1 MIGNTNVILKEDK
14 KGEYMQ
20 NMNWNYPTNIWFGVD
35 RAKQIQEACN
45 QLNVKNPLIVTDP
58 GLLKTPIIDQINSD
72 LSKKTTVYS
81 EVQGNPTGSNV
92 TNGVKVFL
100 DGNHDGVIAIGG
112 GSGMDAGKGIAF
124 LAHQSLPLWD
134 FEDIG
139 DWWTKADSSV
149 IKPIIA
155 IPTTAGTGS
164 EVGRAGVFLN
174 EDNHKKKIIFHP
186 KMLPEIAIL
195 DPSLTLNLPKGI
207 TAGTG
212 MDALAHCIE
221 AFSSP
226 FYHPMAEGTAVEG
239 LRLVKENIQE
249 VYHNG
254 INIEARAHM
263 LVASMMGAAAFQ
275 KGLGAIHSITHPVNS
290 LYHTH
295 HGTTNGTVMPF
306 VLNFNRSV
314 IEKKFDRLAK
324 FLNISNGFE
333 GVVNWIIELKKEMEI
348 PETLKEMGVKKGDEV
363 KLAPLAQE
371 DPSTGGNPLEMSED
385 KFQELILNC
394 IEGNY

>member
-1 MIGNTNVILKEDK
+1 
-14 KGEYMQ
+14 MQ
-20 NMNWNYPTNIWFGVD
+20 NMNWNYPTNVWFGVD
-35 RAKQIQEACN
+35 RSKEIQKACDT
-45 QLNVKNPLIVTDP
+45 LGIKNPLIVTDP
-58 GLLKTPIIDQINSD
+58 GLLQTSIIDEINSG
-72 LSKKTTVYS
+72 LSSNTQIYS
-81 EVQGNPTGSNV
+81 DVQGNPTGSNV

-100 DGNHDGVIAIGG
+100 EGNHDGVIAIGG

-124 LAHQSLPLWD
+124 LAYQSRPLWD

-139 DWWTKADSSV
+139 DWWTRADSSV

-164 EVGRAGVFLN
+164 EVGRAAVFLN
-174 EDNHKKKIIFHP
+174 EENHKKKIIFHP
-186 KMLPEIAIL
+186 KMLPQIAIL
-195 DPSLTLNLPKGI
+195 DPSLTLNLPKSI

-221 AFSSP
+221 AYSSP
-226 FYHPMAEGTAVEG
+226 FYHPMAEGTALEG

-254 INIEARAHM
+254 NNVEARSHM

-290 LYHTH
+290 LYKTH

-306 VLNFNRSV
+306 VLNYNRST
-314 IEKKFDRLAK
+314 IEEKFTRLAN
-324 FLNISNGFE
+324 FLDIKNGFE
-333 GVVNWIIELKKEMEI
+333 GIVDWIIELKKDMEI
-348 PETLKEMGVKKGDEV
+348 PETLKDMGVNEGDEI

-371 DPSTGGNPLEMSED
+371 DPSTGANPLEMTEER
-385 KFQELILNC
+385 FQELILNC
-394 IEGNY
+394 ISGKY

>member
-1 MIGNTNVILKEDK
+1 
-14 KGEYMQ
+14 
-20 NMNWNYPTNIWFGVD
+20 MNWNYPTNVWFGVD
-35 RAKQIQEACN
+35 RSKEIQKACDT
-45 QLNVKNPLIVTDP
+45 LGIKNPLIVTDP
-58 GLLKTPIIDQINSD
+58 GLLQTSIIDEINSG
-72 LSKKTTVYS
+72 LSSNTQIYS
-81 EVQGNPTGSNV
+81 DVQGNPTGSNV

-100 DGNHDGVIAIGG
+100 EGKHDGVIAIGG

-124 LAHQSLPLWD
+124 LAHQSRPLWD

-139 DWWTKADSSV
+139 DWWTRADSSV

-164 EVGRAGVFLN
+164 EVGRAAVFLN
-174 EDNHKKKIIFHP
+174 EENHKKKIIFHP
-186 KMLPEIAIL
+186 KMLPQIAIL
-195 DPSLTLNLPKGI
+195 DPSLTLNLPKSI

-221 AFSSP
+221 AYSSP
-226 FYHPMAEGTAVEG
+226 FYHPMAEGTALEG

-254 INIEARAHM
+254 NNVEARSHM

-275 KGLGAIHSITHPVNS
+275 KGLGAIHSVTHPVNS
-290 LYHTH
+290 LYKTH

-306 VLNFNRSV
+306 VLNYNRST
-314 IEKKFDRLAK
+314 IEEKFTRLAN
-324 FLNISNGFE
+324 FLDIKNGFE
-333 GVVNWIIELKKEMEI
+333 GIVDWIIELKKDMEI
-348 PETLKEMGVKKGDEV
+348 PETLKDMGVNEGDEI

-371 DPSTGGNPLEMSED
+371 DPSTGANPLEMTVER
-385 KFQELILNC
+385 FQELILNC
-394 IEGNY
+394 ISGKY

>member
-1 MIGNTNVILKEDK
+1 
-14 KGEYMQ
+14 MQ
-20 NMNWNYPTNIWFGVD
+20 NMNWNYPTNVWFGVD
-35 RAKQIQEACN
+35 RSKEIQKACDT
-45 QLNVKNPLIVTDP
+45 LGIKNPLIVTDP
-58 GLLKTPIIDQINSD
+58 GLLQTSIIDEINSS
-72 LSKKTTVYS
+72 LSSNTQIYS
-81 EVQGNPTGSNV
+81 DVQGNPTGSNV

-100 DGNHDGVIAIGG
+100 EGNHDGVIAIGG

-124 LAHQSLPLWD
+124 LAHQSKPLWD

-139 DWWTKADSSV
+139 DWWTRADSSV

-164 EVGRAGVFLN
+164 EVGRAAVFLN
-174 EDNHKKKIIFHP
+174 EENHKKKIIFHP
-186 KMLPEIAIL
+186 KMLPQIAIL
-195 DPSLTLNLPKGI
+195 DPSLTLNLPKSI

-212 MDALAHCIE
+212 MDVLAHCIE
-221 AFSSP
+221 AYSSP
-226 FYHPMAEGTAVEG
+226 FYHPMAEGTALEG

-254 INIEARAHM
+254 NNVEARSHM

-290 LYHTH
+290 LYKTH

-306 VLNFNRSV
+306 VLNYNRST
-314 IEKKFDRLAK
+314 IEEKFTRLAN
-324 FLNISNGFE
+324 FLDIKNGFE
-333 GVVNWIIELKKEMEI
+333 GIVDWIIELKKDMEI
-348 PETLKEMGVKKGDEV
+348 PETLKDMGVNEGDEI

-371 DPSTGGNPLEMSED
+371 DPSTGANPLEMTVER
-385 KFQELILNC
+385 FQELILNC
-394 IEGNY
+394 ISGKY

>member
-1 MIGNTNVILKEDK
+1 
-14 KGEYMQ
+14 
-20 NMNWNYPTNIWFGVD
+20 MNWNYPTNIWFGVD

-72 LSKKTTVYS
+72 LLKKTTVYS

>member
-1 MIGNTNVILKEDK
+1 
-14 KGEYMQ
+14 MQ
-20 NMNWNYPTNIWFGVD
+20 NMNWNYPTNVWFGVD
-35 RAKQIQEACN
+35 RSKEIQDACDT
-45 QLNVKNPLIVTDP
+45 LGIKNPLIVTDP
-58 GLLKTPIIDQINSD
+58 GLLQTSIIDEINSG
-72 LSKKTTVYS
+72 LSSNTQIYS
-81 EVQGNPTGSNV
+81 DVQGNPTGSNV

-100 DGNHDGVIAIGG
+100 EGNHDGVIAIGG

-124 LAHQSLPLWD
+124 LAHQSRPLWD

-139 DWWTKADSSV
+139 DWWTRADSSV

-164 EVGRAGVFLN
+164 EVGRAAVFLN
-174 EDNHKKKIIFHP
+174 EENYKKKIIFHP
-186 KMLPEIAIL
+186 KMLPQIAIL
-195 DPSLTLNLPKGI
+195 DPSLTLNLPKSI

-221 AFSSP
+221 AYSSP
-226 FYHPMAEGTAVEG
+226 FYHPMAEGTALEG

-254 INIEARAHM
+254 NNVEARSHM

-275 KGLGAIHSITHPVNS
+275 KGLGAIHSVTHPVNS
-290 LYHTH
+290 LYKTH

-306 VLNFNRSV
+306 VLNYNRST
-314 IEKKFDRLAK
+314 IEEKFTRLAN
-324 FLNISNGFE
+324 FLDIKNGFE
-333 GVVNWIIELKKEMEI
+333 GIVDWIIELKKEMEI
-348 PETLKEMGVKKGDEV
+348 PETLKDMGVNEGDEI

-371 DPSTGGNPLEMSED
+371 DPSTGANPLEMTVER
-385 KFQELILNC
+385 FQELILNC
-394 IEGNY
+394 IAGKY

>member
-1 MIGNTNVILKEDK
+1 
-14 KGEYMQ
+14 
-20 NMNWNYPTNIWFGVD
+20 MNWNYPTTVWFGPD
-35 RAKQIQEACN
+35 RSKQVQQACDT
-45 QLNVKNPLIVTDP
+45 LGIKNPLIVTDP
-58 GLLKTPIIDQINSD
+58 GLLQTPIIEEINSN
-72 LSKKTTVYS
+72 LSSKTNVYS
-81 EVQGNPTGSNV
+81 DVQGNPTGSNV

-100 DGNHDGVIAIGG
+100 EGNHDGVIAIGG

-124 LAHQSLPLWD
+124 LAHQKRPLWD

-139 DWWTKADSSV
+139 DWWTRADSKV

-174 EDNHKKKIIFHP
+174 EDNQKKKIIFHP
-186 KMLPEIAIL
+186 KMLPQIAIL
-195 DPSLTLNLPKGI
+195 DPSLTINLPKGI

-212 MDALAHCIE
+212 MDALAHCLE
-221 AFSSP
+221 AYSSP
-226 FYHPMAEGTAVEG
+226 FYHPMAEGTALEG

-249 VYHNG
+249 VFHNG
-254 INIEARAHM
+254 KNIEARAHM

-306 VLNFNRSV
+306 VLNYNRSV
-314 IEKKFDRLAK
+314 IEDKFVRLAN
-324 FLNISNGFE
+324 FLDIKGGFD
-333 GVVNWIIELKKEMEI
+333 GIVQWVIDLKKEMEI
-348 PETLKEMGVKKGDEV
+348 PETLKDMGVQPGDEV

-371 DPSTGGNPLEMSED
+371 DPSTGGNPLEMTEQ
-385 KFQELILNC
+385 KFQELIANC
-394 IEGNY
+394 IYGKY

>member
-1 MIGNTNVILKEDK
+1 
-14 KGEYMQ
+14 MQ
-20 NMNWNYPTNIWFGVD
+20 NMNWNYPTNVWFGVD
-35 RAKQIQEACN
+35 RSKEIQKACDT
-45 QLNVKNPLIVTDP
+45 LGIKNPLIVTDP
-58 GLLKTPIIDQINSD
+58 GLLQTSIIDEINSG
-72 LSKKTTVYS
+72 LSSNTQIYS
-81 EVQGNPTGSNV
+81 DVQGNPTGSNV

-100 DGNHDGVIAIGG
+100 EGSHDGVIAIGG

-124 LAHQSLPLWD
+124 LAHQSRPLWD

-139 DWWTKADSSV
+139 DWWTRADSSV

-164 EVGRAGVFLN
+164 EVGRAAVFLN
-174 EDNHKKKIIFHP
+174 EENHKKKIIFHP
-186 KMLPEIAIL
+186 KMLPQIAIL

-221 AFSSP
+221 AYSSP
-226 FYHPMAEGTAVEG
+226 FYHPMAEGTALEG

-254 INIEARAHM
+254 NNVEARSHM

-275 KGLGAIHSITHPVNS
+275 KGLGAIHSVTHPVNS
-290 LYHTH
+290 LYKTH

-306 VLNFNRSV
+306 VLNYNRST
-314 IEKKFDRLAK
+314 IEEKFTRLAN
-324 FLNISNGFE
+324 FLDIKNGFE
-333 GVVNWIIELKKEMEI
+333 GIVDWIIELKKEMEI
-348 PETLKEMGVKKGDEV
+348 PETLKDMGVNEGDEI

-371 DPSTGGNPLEMSED
+371 DPSTGANPLEMTVER
-385 KFQELILNC
+385 FQELILNC
-394 IEGNY
+394 ISGKY

>member
-1 MIGNTNVILKEDK
+1 
-14 KGEYMQ
+14 MQ
-20 NMNWNYPTNIWFGVD
+20 NMNWNYPTNVWFGVD
-35 RAKQIQEACN
+35 RSKEIQKACDT
-45 QLNVKNPLIVTDP
+45 LGIKNPLIVTDP
-58 GLLKTPIIDQINSD
+58 GLLQTSIIDEINSG
-72 LSKKTTVYS
+72 LSSNTQIYS
-81 EVQGNPTGSNV
+81 DVQGNPTGSNV

-100 DGNHDGVIAIGG
+100 EGNHDGVIAIGG

-124 LAHQSLPLWD
+124 LAHQSRPLWD

-139 DWWTKADSSV
+139 DWWTRADSSV

-164 EVGRAGVFLN
+164 EVGRAAVFLN
-174 EDNHKKKIIFHP
+174 EENHKKKIIFHP
-186 KMLPEIAIL
+186 KMLPQIAIL
-195 DPSLTLNLPKGI
+195 DPSLTLNLPKSI

-221 AFSSP
+221 AYSSP
-226 FYHPMAEGTAVEG
+226 FYHPMAEGTALEG

-254 INIEARAHM
+254 NNVEARSHM

-275 KGLGAIHSITHPVNS
+275 KGLGAIHSVTHPVNS
-290 LYHTH
+290 LYKTH

-306 VLNFNRSV
+306 VLNYNRST
-314 IEKKFDRLAK
+314 IEEKFTRLAN
-324 FLNISNGFE
+324 FLDIKNGFE
-333 GVVNWIIELKKEMEI
+333 GIVDWIIELKKEMEI
-348 PETLKEMGVKKGDEV
+348 PETLKDMGVNEGDEI

-371 DPSTGGNPLEMSED
+371 DPSTGANPLEMTVER
-385 KFQELILNC
+385 FQELILNC
-394 IEGNY
+394 IAGKY

>member
-1 MIGNTNVILKEDK
+1 
-14 KGEYMQ
+14 MQ
-20 NMNWNYPTNIWFGVD
+20 NMNWNYPTNVWFGPD
-35 RAKQIQEACN
+35 RSKQVQQACDV
-45 QLNVKNPLIVTDP
+45 LGVKNPLIVTDP
-58 GLLKTPIIDQINSD
+58 GLLQTPIIEEINSN
-72 LSKKTTVYS
+72 LSSKTNIYS
-81 EVQGNPTGSNV
+81 DVQGNPTGTNV

-100 DGNHDGVIAIGG
+100 EGNHDGVIAIGG

-124 LAHQSLPLWD
+124 LAHQSRPLWD

-139 DWWTKADSSV
+139 DWWTRANSDV

-186 KMLPEIAIL
+186 KMLPQIAIL

-212 MDALAHCIE
+212 MDALAHCLE
-221 AFSSP
+221 AYSSP
-226 FYHPMAEGTAVEG
+226 FYHPMAEGTALEG

-254 INIEARAHM
+254 KNIEARAHM

-306 VLNFNRSV
+306 VLNYNRST
-314 IEKKFDRLAK
+314 IEDKFVRLAN
-324 FLNISNGFE
+324 FLDIKGGFD
-333 GVVNWIIELKKEMEI
+333 GIVQWVIDLKKEMEI
-348 PETLKEMGVKKGDEV
+348 PETLKDMGVQPGDEV

-371 DPSTGGNPLEMSED
+371 DPSTGGNPLEMTEE
-385 KFQELILNC
+385 KFQELIANC
-394 IEGNY
+394 ISGKY

>member
-1 MIGNTNVILKEDK
+1 
-14 KGEYMQ
+14 MQ
-20 NMNWNYPTNIWFGVD
+20 NMNWNYPTNVWFGVD
-35 RAKQIQEACN
+35 RSKEIQKACDT
-45 QLNVKNPLIVTDP
+45 LGIKNPLIVTDP
-58 GLLKTPIIDQINSD
+58 GLLQTSIIDEINSS
-72 LSKKTTVYS
+72 LSSNTQIYS
-81 EVQGNPTGSNV
+81 DVQGNPTGSNV

-100 DGNHDGVIAIGG
+100 EGDHDGVIAIGG

-124 LAHQSLPLWD
+124 LAHQSKPLWD

-139 DWWTKADSSV
+139 DWWTRADSSV

-164 EVGRAGVFLN
+164 EVGRAAVFLN
-174 EDNHKKKIIFHP
+174 EENHKKKIIFHP
-186 KMLPEIAIL
+186 KMLPQIAIL
-195 DPSLTLNLPKGI
+195 DPSLTLNLPKSI

-221 AFSSP
+221 AYSSP
-226 FYHPMAEGTAVEG
+226 FYHPMAEGTALEG

-254 INIEARAHM
+254 NNVEARSHM

-290 LYHTH
+290 LYKTH

-306 VLNFNRSV
+306 VLNCNRST
-314 IEKKFDRLAK
+314 IEEKFTRLAN
-324 FLNISNGFE
+324 FLDIKNGFE
-333 GVVNWIIELKKEMEI
+333 GIVDWIIELKKEMEI
-348 PETLKEMGVKKGDEV
+348 PETLKDMGVNEGDEI

-371 DPSTGGNPLEMSED
+371 DPSTGANPLEMTVER
-385 KFQELILNC
+385 FQELILNC
-394 IEGNY
+394 ISGKY

>member
-1 MIGNTNVILKEDK
+1 
-14 KGEYMQ
+14 MQ
-20 NMNWNYPTNIWFGVD
+20 NMNWNYPTNVWFGVD
-35 RAKQIQEACN
+35 RSKEIQEACDT
-45 QLNVKNPLIVTDP
+45 LGIKNPLIVTDP
-58 GLLKTPIIDQINSD
+58 GLLQTSIIDEINSG
-72 LSKKTTVYS
+72 LSSNTQIYS
-81 EVQGNPTGSNV
+81 DVQGNPTGSNV

-100 DGNHDGVIAIGG
+100 EGNHDGVIAIGG

-124 LAHQSLPLWD
+124 LAHQSRPLWD

-139 DWWTKADSSV
+139 DWWTRADSSV

-164 EVGRAGVFLN
+164 EVGRAAVFLN
-174 EDNHKKKIIFHP
+174 EENYKKKIIFHP
-186 KMLPEIAIL
+186 KMLPQIAIL
-195 DPSLTLNLPKGI
+195 DPSLTLNLPKSI

-221 AFSSP
+221 AYSSP
-226 FYHPMAEGTAVEG
+226 FYHPMAEGTALEG

-254 INIEARAHM
+254 NNVEARSHM

-275 KGLGAIHSITHPVNS
+275 KGLGAIHSVTHPVNS
-290 LYHTH
+290 LYKTH

-306 VLNFNRSV
+306 VLNYNRST
-314 IEKKFDRLAK
+314 IEEKFTRLAS
-324 FLNISNGFE
+324 FLDIKNGFE
-333 GVVNWIIELKKEMEI
+333 GIVDWIIELKKEMEI
-348 PETLKEMGVKKGDEV
+348 PETLKDMGVNEGDEI

-371 DPSTGGNPLEMSED
+371 DPSTGANPLEMTVER
-385 KFQELILNC
+385 FQELILNC
-394 IEGNY
+394 ISGKY

>member
-1 MIGNTNVILKEDK
+1 
-14 KGEYMQ
+14 MQ
-20 NMNWNYPTNIWFGVD
+20 NMNWNYPTNVWFGVD
-35 RAKQIQEACN
+35 RSKEIQKACDT
-45 QLNVKNPLIVTDP
+45 LGIKNPLIVTDP
-58 GLLKTPIIDQINSD
+58 GLLQTSIIDEINSG
-72 LSKKTTVYS
+72 LSSNTQIYS
-81 EVQGNPTGSNV
+81 DVQGNPTGSNV

-100 DGNHDGVIAIGG
+100 EGNHDGVIAIGG

-124 LAHQSLPLWD
+124 LAHQSRPLWD

-139 DWWTKADSSV
+139 DWWTRADSSV

-164 EVGRAGVFLN
+164 EVGRAAVFLN
-174 EDNHKKKIIFHP
+174 EENHKKKIIFHP
-186 KMLPEIAIL
+186 KMLPQIAIL
-195 DPSLTLNLPKGI
+195 DPSLTLNLPKDI

-221 AFSSP
+221 AYSSP
-226 FYHPMAEGTAVEG
+226 FYHPMAEGTALEG

-254 INIEARAHM
+254 NNVEARSHM

-290 LYHTH
+290 LYKTH

-306 VLNFNRSV
+306 VLNYNRST
-314 IEKKFDRLAK
+314 IEEKFTRLAN
-324 FLNISNGFE
+324 FLDIKNGFE
-333 GVVNWIIELKKEMEI
+333 GIVDWIIELKKDMEI
-348 PETLKEMGVKKGDEV
+348 PETLKDMGVNEGDEI

-371 DPSTGGNPLEMSED
+371 DPSTGANPLEMTVER
-385 KFQELILNC
+385 FQELILNC
-394 IEGNY
+394 ISGKY

>member
-1 MIGNTNVILKEDK
+1 
-14 KGEYMQ
+14 MQ
-20 NMNWNYPTNIWFGVD
+20 NMNWNYPTNVWFGVD
-35 RAKQIQEACN
+35 RSKEIQEACDT
-45 QLNVKNPLIVTDP
+45 LGIKNPLIVTDP
-58 GLLKTPIIDQINSD
+58 GLLQTSIIDEINSG
-72 LSKKTTVYS
+72 LSSNTQIYS
-81 EVQGNPTGSNV
+81 DVQGNPTGSNV

-100 DGNHDGVIAIGG
+100 EGNHDGVIAIGG

-124 LAHQSLPLWD
+124 LAHQSRPLWD

-139 DWWTKADSSV
+139 DWWTRADSSV

-164 EVGRAGVFLN
+164 EVGRAAVFLN
-174 EDNHKKKIIFHP
+174 EENYKKKIIFHP
-186 KMLPEIAIL
+186 KMLPQIAIL
-195 DPSLTLNLPKGI
+195 DPSLTLNLPKSI

-221 AFSSP
+221 AYSSP
-226 FYHPMAEGTAVEG
+226 FYHPMAEGTALEG

-254 INIEARAHM
+254 NNVEARSHM

-290 LYHTH
+290 LYKTH

-306 VLNFNRSV
+306 VLNYNRST
-314 IEKKFDRLAK
+314 IEEKFTRLAN
-324 FLNISNGFE
+324 FLDIKNGFD
-333 GVVNWIIELKKEMEI
+333 GIVDWIIELKKEMEI
-348 PETLKEMGVKKGDEV
+348 PETLKDMGVNEGDEI

-371 DPSTGGNPLEMSED
+371 DPSTGANPLEMTVER
-385 KFQELILNC
+385 FQELILNC
-394 IEGNY
+394 ISGKY

>member
-1 MIGNTNVILKEDK
+1 
-14 KGEYMQ
+14 MQ
-20 NMNWNYPTNIWFGVD
+20 NMNWNYPTNVWFGVD
-35 RAKQIQEACN
+35 RSKEIQKACDT
-45 QLNVKNPLIVTDP
+45 LGIKNPLIVTDP
-58 GLLKTPIIDQINSD
+58 GLLQTSIIDEINSG
-72 LSKKTTVYS
+72 LSSNTQIYS
-81 EVQGNPTGSNV
+81 DVQGNPTGSNV

-100 DGNHDGVIAIGG
+100 EGDHDGVIAIGG

-124 LAHQSLPLWD
+124 LAHQSRPLWD

-139 DWWTKADSSV
+139 DWWTRADSSV

-164 EVGRAGVFLN
+164 EVGRAAVFLN
-174 EDNHKKKIIFHP
+174 EENHKKKIIFHP
-186 KMLPEIAIL
+186 KMLPQIAIL
-195 DPSLTLNLPKGI
+195 DPSLTLNLPKSI

-221 AFSSP
+221 AYSSP
-226 FYHPMAEGTAVEG
+226 FYHPMAEGTALEG

-254 INIEARAHM
+254 NNVEARSHM

-275 KGLGAIHSITHPVNS
+275 KGLGAIHSVTHPVNS
-290 LYHTH
+290 LYKTH

-306 VLNFNRSV
+306 VLNYNRST
-314 IEKKFDRLAK
+314 IEEKFTRLAN
-324 FLNISNGFE
+324 FLDIKNGFE
-333 GVVNWIIELKKEMEI
+333 GIVDWIIELKKEMEI
-348 PETLKEMGVKKGDEV
+348 PETLKDMGVNEGDEI

-371 DPSTGGNPLEMSED
+371 DPSTGANPLEMTVEG
-385 KFQELILNC
+385 FQELILNC
-394 IEGNY
+394 ISGKY

>member
-1 MIGNTNVILKEDK
+1 
-14 KGEYMQ
+14 MQ
-20 NMNWNYPTNIWFGVD
+20 NMNWNYPTNVWFGVD
-35 RAKQIQEACN
+35 RSKEIQKACDT
-45 QLNVKNPLIVTDP
+45 LGIKNPLIVTDP
-58 GLLKTPIIDQINSD
+58 GLLQTSIIDEINSG
-72 LSKKTTVYS
+72 LSSNTQIYS
-81 EVQGNPTGSNV
+81 DVQGNPTGSNV

-100 DGNHDGVIAIGG
+100 EGNHDGVIAIGG

-124 LAHQSLPLWD
+124 LAHQTKPLWD

-139 DWWTKADSSV
+139 DWWTRADSSV

-164 EVGRAGVFLN
+164 EVGRAAVFLN
-174 EDNHKKKIIFHP
+174 EENYKKKIIFHP
-186 KMLPEIAIL
+186 KMLPQIAIL
-195 DPSLTLNLPKGI
+195 DPSLTLNLPKSI

-221 AFSSP
+221 AYSSP
-226 FYHPMAEGTAVEG
+226 FYHPMAEGTALEG

-254 INIEARAHM
+254 NNVEARSHM

-290 LYHTH
+290 LYKTH

-306 VLNFNRSV
+306 VLNYNRSTIEEKFNR
-314 IEKKFDRLAK
+314 LAN
-324 FLNISNGFE
+324 FLDIKNGFE
-333 GVVNWIIELKKEMEI
+333 GIVDWIIELKKEMEI
-348 PETLKEMGVKKGDEV
+348 PETLKDMGVNEGDEI

-371 DPSTGGNPLEMSED
+371 DPSTGANPLEMTVER
-385 KFQELILNC
+385 FQELILNC
-394 IEGNY
+394 ISGKY

>member
-1 MIGNTNVILKEDK
+1 
-14 KGEYMQ
+14 MQ
-20 NMNWNYPTNIWFGVD
+20 NMNWNYPTNVWFGPD
-35 RAKQIQEACN
+35 RSKQVQQACDV
-45 QLNVKNPLIVTDP
+45 LGVKNPLIVTDP
-58 GLLKTPIIDQINSD
+58 GLLQTPIIEEINSN
-72 LSKKTTVYS
+72 LSSKTNIYS
-81 EVQGNPTGSNV
+81 DVQGNPTGTNV

-100 DGNHDGVIAIGG
+100 EGNHDGVIAIGG

-124 LAHQSLPLWD
+124 LAHQSRPLWD

-139 DWWTKADSSV
+139 DWWTRADSDV

-186 KMLPEIAIL
+186 KMLPQIAIL

-212 MDALAHCIE
+212 MDALAHCLE
-221 AFSSP
+221 AYSSP
-226 FYHPMAEGTAVEG
+226 FYHPMAEGTALEG

-254 INIEARAHM
+254 KNIEARAHM

-306 VLNFNRSV
+306 VLNYNRST
-314 IEKKFDRLAK
+314 IEDKFVRLAN
-324 FLNISNGFE
+324 FLDIKGGFD
-333 GVVNWIIELKKEMEI
+333 GIVQWVIDLKKEMDI
-348 PETLKEMGVKKGDEV
+348 PETLKDMGVEPGDEV

-371 DPSTGGNPLEMSED
+371 DPSTGGNPLEMTEE
-385 KFQELILNC
+385 KFKELILNC
-394 IEGNY
+394 ISGKY

>member
-1 MIGNTNVILKEDK
+1 
-14 KGEYMQ
+14 MQ
-20 NMNWNYPTNIWFGVD
+20 NMNWNYPTNVWFGVD
-35 RAKQIQEACN
+35 RSKEIQEACDT
-45 QLNVKNPLIVTDP
+45 LGIKNPLIVTDP
-58 GLLKTPIIDQINSD
+58 GLLQTSIIDEINSG
-72 LSKKTTVYS
+72 LSSKTQIYS
-81 EVQGNPTGSNV
+81 DVQGNPTGSNV

-100 DGNHDGVIAIGG
+100 EGNHDGVIAIGG

-124 LAHQSLPLWD
+124 LAHQSRPLWD

-139 DWWTKADSSV
+139 DWWTRADSSL

-164 EVGRAGVFLN
+164 EVGRAAVFLN
-174 EDNHKKKIIFHP
+174 EENHKKKIIFHP
-186 KMLPEIAIL
+186 KMLPQIAIL
-195 DPSLTLNLPKGI
+195 DPSLTLNLPKSI

-221 AFSSP
+221 AYSSP
-226 FYHPMAEGTAVEG
+226 FYHPMAEGTALEG

-254 INIEARAHM
+254 NNVEARSHM

-275 KGLGAIHSITHPVNS
+275 KGLGAIHSVTHPVNS
-290 LYHTH
+290 LYKTH

-306 VLNFNRSV
+306 VLNYNRST
-314 IEKKFDRLAK
+314 IEEKFTRLAN
-324 FLNISNGFE
+324 FLDIKNGFE
-333 GVVNWIIELKKEMEI
+333 GIVDWIIELKKEMEI
-348 PETLKEMGVKKGDEV
+348 PETLKDMGVNEGDEI

-371 DPSTGGNPLEMSED
+371 DPSTGANPLEMTVER
-385 KFQELILNC
+385 FQELILNC
-394 IEGNY
+394 ISGKY

>member
-1 MIGNTNVILKEDK
+1 
-14 KGEYMQ
+14 MQ
-20 NMNWNYPTNIWFGVD
+20 NMNWNYPTNVWFGPD
-35 RAKQIQEACN
+35 RSKQVQQACDV
-45 QLNVKNPLIVTDP
+45 LGVKNPLIVTDP
-58 GLLKTPIIDQINSD
+58 GLLQTPIIEEINSN
-72 LSKKTTVYS
+72 LSSKTNIYS
-81 EVQGNPTGSNV
+81 DVQGNPTGTNV
-92 TNGVKVFL
+92 NNGVKVFL
-100 DGNHDGVIAIGG
+100 EGNHDGVIAIGG

-124 LAHQSLPLWD
+124 LAHQSRPLWD

-139 DWWTKADSSV
+139 DWWTRADSDV

-186 KMLPEIAIL
+186 KMLPQIAIL

-212 MDALAHCIE
+212 MDALAHCLE
-221 AFSSP
+221 AYSSP
-226 FYHPMAEGTAVEG
+226 FYHPMAEGTALEG

-254 INIEARAHM
+254 KNIEARAHM

-306 VLNFNRSV
+306 VLNYNRST
-314 IEKKFDRLAK
+314 IEDKFVRLAS
-324 FLNISNGFE
+324 FLDIKGGFD
-333 GVVNWIIELKKEMEI
+333 GIVQWVIDLKKEMEI
-348 PETLKEMGVKKGDEV
+348 PETLKDMGVEPGDEV

-371 DPSTGGNPLEMSED
+371 DPSTGGNPLEMTEE

-394 IEGNY
+394 ISGKY

>member
-1 MIGNTNVILKEDK
+1 
-14 KGEYMQ
+14 MQ
-20 NMNWNYPTNIWFGVD
+20 NMNWNYPTNVWFGPD
-35 RAKQIQEACN
+35 RSKQVQQACDV
-45 QLNVKNPLIVTDP
+45 LGVKNPLIVTDP
-58 GLLKTPIIDQINSD
+58 GLLQTPIIEEINSN
-72 LSKKTTVYS
+72 LSSKTNIYS
-81 EVQGNPTGSNV
+81 DVQGNPTGTNV

-100 DGNHDGVIAIGG
+100 EGNHDGVIAIGG

-124 LAHQSLPLWD
+124 LAHQSRPLWD

-139 DWWTKADSSV
+139 DWWTRANSDV

-186 KMLPEIAIL
+186 KMLPQIAIL

-212 MDALAHCIE
+212 MDALAHCLE
-221 AFSSP
+221 AYSSP
-226 FYHPMAEGTAVEG
+226 FYHPMAEGTALEG

-254 INIEARAHM
+254 KNIEARAHM

-306 VLNFNRSV
+306 VLNYNRST
-314 IEKKFDRLAK
+314 IEDKFVRLAS
-324 FLNISNGFE
+324 FLDIKGGFD
-333 GVVNWIIELKKEMEI
+333 GIVQWVIDLKKEMEI
-348 PETLKEMGVKKGDEV
+348 PETLKDMGVEPGDEV

-371 DPSTGGNPLEMSED
+371 DPSTGGNPLEMTEE

-394 IEGNY
+394 ISGKY

>member
-1 MIGNTNVILKEDK
+1 
-14 KGEYMQ
+14 MQ
-20 NMNWNYPTNIWFGVD
+20 NMNWNYPTNVWFGVD
-35 RAKQIQEACN
+35 RSKEIQKACDT
-45 QLNVKNPLIVTDP
+45 LGIKNPLIVTDP
-58 GLLKTPIIDQINSD
+58 GLLQTSIIDEINSG
-72 LSKKTTVYS
+72 LSSNTQIYS
-81 EVQGNPTGSNV
+81 DVQGNPTGSNV

-100 DGNHDGVIAIGG
+100 EGSHDGVIAIGG

-124 LAHQSLPLWD
+124 LAHQSRPLWD

-139 DWWTKADSSV
+139 DWWTRADSSV

-164 EVGRAGVFLN
+164 EVGRAAVFLN
-174 EDNHKKKIIFHP
+174 EENHKKKIIFHP
-186 KMLPEIAIL
+186 KMLPQIAIL
-195 DPSLTLNLPKGI
+195 DPSLTLNLPKSI

-221 AFSSP
+221 AYSSP
-226 FYHPMAEGTAVEG
+226 FYHPMAEGTALEG

-254 INIEARAHM
+254 NNVEARSHM

-290 LYHTH
+290 LYKTH

-306 VLNFNRSV
+306 VLNYNRST
-314 IEKKFDRLAK
+314 IEEKFTRLAN
-324 FLNISNGFE
+324 FLDIKNGFE
-333 GVVNWIIELKKEMEI
+333 GIVDWIIELKKEMEI
-348 PETLKEMGVKKGDEV
+348 PETLKDMGVNEGDEV

-371 DPSTGGNPLEMSED
+371 DPSTGANPLEMTVER
-385 KFQELILNC
+385 FQELILNC
-394 IEGNY
+394 ISGKY

>member
-1 MIGNTNVILKEDK
+1 
-14 KGEYMQ
+14 
-20 NMNWNYPTNIWFGVD
+20 MNWNYPTNVWFGPD
-35 RAKQIQEACN
+35 RSKQVQQACDV
-45 QLNVKNPLIVTDP
+45 LGVKNPLIVTDP
-58 GLLKTPIIDQINSD
+58 GLLQTPIIEEINSN
-72 LSKKTTVYS
+72 LSSKTNIYS
-81 EVQGNPTGSNV
+81 DVQGNPTGTNV

-100 DGNHDGVIAIGG
+100 EGNHDGVIAIGG

-124 LAHQSLPLWD
+124 LAHQSRPLWD

-139 DWWTKADSSV
+139 DWWTRADSDV

-186 KMLPEIAIL
+186 KMLPQIAIL

-212 MDALAHCIE
+212 MDALAHCLE
-221 AFSSP
+221 AYSSP
-226 FYHPMAEGTAVEG
+226 FYHPMAEGTALEG

-254 INIEARAHM
+254 KNIEARAHM

-306 VLNFNRSV
+306 VLNYNRST
-314 IEKKFDRLAK
+314 IEDKFVRLAN
-324 FLNISNGFE
+324 FLDIKGGFD
-333 GVVNWIIELKKEMEI
+333 GIVQWVIDLKKEMEI
-348 PETLKEMGVKKGDEV
+348 PETLKDMGVKPGDEV

-371 DPSTGGNPLEMSED
+371 DPSTGGNPLEMTEE

-394 IEGNY
+394 ISGKY

>member
-1 MIGNTNVILKEDK
+1 
-14 KGEYMQ
+14 MQ
-20 NMNWNYPTNIWFGVD
+20 NMNWNYPTNVWFGVD
-35 RAKQIQEACN
+35 RSKEIQEACDT
-45 QLNVKNPLIVTDP
+45 LGIKNPLIVTDP
-58 GLLKTPIIDQINSD
+58 GLLQTSIIDEINSG
-72 LSKKTTVYS
+72 LSSNTQIYS
-81 EVQGNPTGSNV
+81 DVQGNPTGSNV

-100 DGNHDGVIAIGG
+100 EGSHDGVIAIGG

-124 LAHQSLPLWD
+124 LAHQSRPLWD

-139 DWWTKADSSV
+139 DWWTRADSSV

-164 EVGRAGVFLN
+164 EVGRAAVFLN
-174 EDNHKKKIIFHP
+174 EENHKKKIIFHP
-186 KMLPEIAIL
+186 KMLPQIAIL
-195 DPSLTLNLPKGI
+195 DPSLTLNLPKSI

-221 AFSSP
+221 AYSSP
-226 FYHPMAEGTAVEG
+226 FYHPMAEGTALEG

-254 INIEARAHM
+254 NNVEARSNM

-290 LYHTH
+290 LYKTH

-306 VLNFNRSV
+306 VLNYNRST
-314 IEKKFDRLAK
+314 IEEKFIRLAN
-324 FLNISNGFE
+324 FLDIKNGFE
-333 GVVNWIIELKKEMEI
+333 GIVDWVIELKKEMKI
-348 PETLKEMGVKKGDEV
+348 PETLKDMGVNEGDEI

-371 DPSTGGNPLEMSED
+371 DPSTGANPLEMTVER
-385 KFQELILNC
+385 FQELILNC
-394 IEGNY
+394 IAGKY

>member
-1 MIGNTNVILKEDK
+1 
-14 KGEYMQ
+14 MQ
-20 NMNWNYPTNIWFGVD
+20 NMNWNYPTNVWFGVD
-35 RAKQIQEACN
+35 RSKEIQKACDT
-45 QLNVKNPLIVTDP
+45 LGIKNPLIVTDP
-58 GLLKTPIIDQINSD
+58 GLLQTSIIDEINSG
-72 LSKKTTVYS
+72 LSSNTQIYS
-81 EVQGNPTGSNV
+81 DVQGNPTGSNV

-100 DGNHDGVIAIGG
+100 EGDHDGVIAIGG

-124 LAHQSLPLWD
+124 LAHQSRPLWD

-139 DWWTKADSSV
+139 DWWTRADSSV

-164 EVGRAGVFLN
+164 EVGRAAVFLN
-174 EDNHKKKIIFHP
+174 EENHKKKIIFHP
-186 KMLPEIAIL
+186 KMLPQIAIL
-195 DPSLTLNLPKGI
+195 DPSLTLNLPKSI

-221 AFSSP
+221 AYSSP
-226 FYHPMAEGTAVEG
+226 FYHPMAEGTALEG

-254 INIEARAHM
+254 NNVEARSHM

-290 LYHTH
+290 LYKTH

-306 VLNFNRSV
+306 VLNYNRST
-314 IEKKFDRLAK
+314 IEEKFTRLAN
-324 FLNISNGFE
+324 FLNIKNGFE
-333 GVVNWIIELKKEMEI
+333 GIVDWIIELKKEMEI
-348 PETLKEMGVKKGDEV
+348 PETLKDMGVNEGDEI

-371 DPSTGGNPLEMSED
+371 DPSTGANPLEMTVER
-385 KFQELILNC
+385 FQELILNC
-394 IEGNY
+394 ISGKY

>member
-1 MIGNTNVILKEDK
+1 
-14 KGEYMQ
+14 MQ
-20 NMNWNYPTNIWFGVD
+20 NMNWNYPTNVWFGVD
-35 RAKQIQEACN
+35 RSKEIQKACDT
-45 QLNVKNPLIVTDP
+45 LGIKNPLIVTDP
-58 GLLKTPIIDQINSD
+58 GLLQTSIIDEINSS
-72 LSKKTTVYS
+72 LSSNTQIYS
-81 EVQGNPTGSNV
+81 DVQGNPTGSNV

-100 DGNHDGVIAIGG
+100 EGNHDGVIAIGG

-124 LAHQSLPLWD
+124 LAHQSRPLWD

-139 DWWTKADSSV
+139 DWWTRADSSV

-164 EVGRAGVFLN
+164 EVGRAAVFLN
-174 EDNHKKKIIFHP
+174 EENHKKKIIFHP
-186 KMLPEIAIL
+186 KMLPQIAIL
-195 DPSLTLNLPKGI
+195 DPSLTLNLPKSI

-221 AFSSP
+221 AYSSP
-226 FYHPMAEGTAVEG
+226 FYHPMAEGTALEG

-254 INIEARAHM
+254 NNVGARSHM

-275 KGLGAIHSITHPVNS
+275 KGLGAIHSVTHPVNS
-290 LYHTH
+290 LYKTH

-306 VLNFNRSV
+306 VLNYNRST
-314 IEKKFDRLAK
+314 IEEKFTRLAN
-324 FLNISNGFE
+324 FLDIKNGFE
-333 GVVNWIIELKKEMEI
+333 GIVDWIIELKKDMEI
-348 PETLKEMGVKKGDEV
+348 PETLKDMGVNEGDEI

-371 DPSTGGNPLEMSED
+371 DPSTGANPLEMTVER
-385 KFQELILNC
+385 FQELILNC
-394 IEGNY
+394 ISGKY

>member
-1 MIGNTNVILKEDK
+1 
-14 KGEYMQ
+14 MQ
-20 NMNWNYPTNIWFGVD
+20 NMNWNYPTTVWFGPD
-35 RAKQIQEACN
+35 LSKQAQQACDT
-45 QLNVKNPLIVTDP
+45 LGIKNPLIVTDP
-58 GLLKTPIIDQINSD
+58 GLLQTPIIEEINSN
-72 LSKKTTVYS
+72 LSSKTNVYS
-81 EVQGNPTGSNV
+81 DVQGNPTGSNV

-100 DGNHDGVIAIGG
+100 EGNHDGVIAIGG

-124 LAHQSLPLWD
+124 LAHQKRPLWD

-139 DWWTKADSSV
+139 DWWTRADSKV

-174 EDNHKKKIIFHP
+174 EDNQKKKIIFHP
-186 KMLPEIAIL
+186 KMLPQIAIL
-195 DPSLTLNLPKGI
+195 DPSLTINLPKGI

-212 MDALAHCIE
+212 MDALAHCLE
-221 AFSSP
+221 AYSSP
-226 FYHPMAEGTAVEG
+226 FYHPMAEGTALEG

-249 VYHNG
+249 VFHNG
-254 INIEARAHM
+254 KNIEARAHM

-306 VLNFNRSV
+306 VLNYNRSV
-314 IEKKFDRLAK
+314 IEDKFVRLAN
-324 FLNISNGFE
+324 FLDIKGGFD
-333 GVVNWIIELKKEMEI
+333 GIVQWVIDLKKEMEI
-348 PETLKEMGVKKGDEV
+348 PETLKDMGVQPGDEV

-371 DPSTGGNPLEMSED
+371 DPSTGGNPLEMTEE
-385 KFQELILNC
+385 KFQELIANC
-394 IEGNY
+394 ISGKY

>member
-1 MIGNTNVILKEDK
+1 
-14 KGEYMQ
+14 
-20 NMNWNYPTNIWFGVD
+20 MNWNYPTNVWFGVD
-35 RAKQIQEACN
+35 RSKEIQEACDT
-45 QLNVKNPLIVTDP
+45 LGIKNPLIVTDP
-58 GLLKTPIIDQINSD
+58 GLLQTSIIDEINSS
-72 LSKKTTVYS
+72 LSSNTQIYS
-81 EVQGNPTGSNV
+81 DVQGNPTGSNV

-100 DGNHDGVIAIGG
+100 EGSHDGVIAIGG

-124 LAHQSLPLWD
+124 LAHQSRPLWD

-139 DWWTKADSSV
+139 DWWTRADSSV

-164 EVGRAGVFLN
+164 EVGRAAVFLN
-174 EDNHKKKIIFHP
+174 EENHKKKIIFHP
-186 KMLPEIAIL
+186 KMLPQIAIL
-195 DPSLTLNLPKGI
+195 DPSLTLNLPKSI

-221 AFSSP
+221 AYSSP
-226 FYHPMAEGTAVEG
+226 FYHPMAEGTALEG

-254 INIEARAHM
+254 NNVEARSHM

-275 KGLGAIHSITHPVNS
+275 KGLGAIHSVTHPVNS
-290 LYHTH
+290 LYKTH

-306 VLNFNRSV
+306 VLNYNRST
-314 IEKKFDRLAK
+314 IEEKFTRLAN
-324 FLNISNGFE
+324 FLDIKNGFE
-333 GVVNWIIELKKEMEI
+333 GIVDWIIELKKEMEI
-348 PETLKEMGVKKGDEV
+348 PETLKDMGVNEGDEI

-371 DPSTGGNPLEMSED
+371 DPSTGANPLEMTVER
-385 KFQELILNC
+385 FQELILNC
-394 IEGNY
+394 IAGKY

>member
-1 MIGNTNVILKEDK
+1 
-14 KGEYMQ
+14 MQ
-20 NMNWNYPTNIWFGVD
+20 NMNWNYPTNVWFGVD
-35 RAKQIQEACN
+35 RSKEIQKACDT
-45 QLNVKNPLIVTDP
+45 LGIKNPLIVTDP
-58 GLLKTPIIDQINSD
+58 GLLQTSIIDEINSS
-72 LSKKTTVYS
+72 LSSNTQIYS
-81 EVQGNPTGSNV
+81 DVQGNPTGSNV

-100 DGNHDGVIAIGG
+100 EGNHDGVIAIGG

-124 LAHQSLPLWD
+124 LAHQSRPLWD

-139 DWWTKADSSV
+139 DWWTRADSSV

-164 EVGRAGVFLN
+164 EVGRAAVFLN
-174 EDNHKKKIIFHP
+174 EKNHKKKIIFHP
-186 KMLPEIAIL
+186 KMLPQIAIL
-195 DPSLTLNLPKGI
+195 DPSLTLNLPKSI

-221 AFSSP
+221 AYSSP
-226 FYHPMAEGTAVEG
+226 FYHPMAEGTALEG

-254 INIEARAHM
+254 NNVEARSHM

-290 LYHTH
+290 LYKTH

-306 VLNFNRSV
+306 VLNYNRST
-314 IEKKFDRLAK
+314 IEEKFTRLAN
-324 FLNISNGFE
+324 FLDIKNGFE
-333 GVVNWIIELKKEMEI
+333 GIVDWIIELKKDMEI
-348 PETLKEMGVKKGDEV
+348 PETLKDMGVNEGDEI

-371 DPSTGGNPLEMSED
+371 DPSTGANPLEMTVER
-385 KFQELILNC
+385 FQELILNC
-394 IEGNY
+394 IAGKY